1 MSTALQKL
9 GFQVIVGFDLDK
21 QAFDAK
27 VRDFAAALK
36 GASVGVFF
44 YAGHGMQAS
53 GQNYLVPVD
62 AKLAA
67 VSDLNAEM
75 VRLDLVNQT
84 MERET
89 KTNLLFFD
97 ACRDNPL
104 VRNLVRAVGSPSPE
118 IGRGLAP
125 VESGAGTLISFS
137 TQPGN
142 VALDG
147 AGRNSPYSGALVRHL
162 GTSGEDL
169 NAILIAVRN
178 DVMRQT
184 DRKQV
189 PWEHSALTRR
199 YYFNPADRTSVAI
212 PADQLRLSEASQAW
226 SATKDTANLGVLD
239 AFVARYRDTFF
250 AELARARIEELR
262 TPTAPPLPSP

>member
-1 MSTALQKL
+1 
-9 GFQVIVGFDLDK
+9 
-21 QAFDAK
+21 
-27 VRDFAAALK
+27 
-36 GASVGVFF
+36 
-44 YAGHGMQAS
+44 
-53 GQNYLVPVD
+53 
-62 AKLAA
+62 
-67 VSDLNAEM
+67 
-75 VRLDLVNQT
+75 
-84 MERET
+84 
-89 KTNLLFFD
+89 
-97 ACRDNPL
+97 
-104 VRNLVRAVGSPSPE
+104 VGSPSPE
-118 IGRGLAP
+118 IGRGLAA

-199 YYFNPADRTSVAI
+199 YYFNPADRTSVAT
-212 PADQLRLSEASQAW
+212 PAAQLRLSEASQAW